1 MDLGL
6 TGKVAIVTGGS
17 TGIGRATVEL
27 LAAEGAVVVAASR
40 RPPATPV
47 SGAEHVATDLS
58 APDAA
63 TTLVDEVV
71 RRHGTLDVLVN
82 NAAIALLS
90 GGFADAAPESWDQTL
105 SLNLLAPVRAM
116 QAALPHLEVSKGAIV
131 NVTTV
136 NSRMPTPQGA
146 AYSAS
151 KAALLNAS
159 KNVAVEYAKKGVRV
173 VVVSPGLTAT
183 PMWLGEGGIAEVVA
197 AAMGTDPD
205 TIAASAVGDTPYGRF
220 LEPIEIARCI
230 CFAASPVG
238 SALTGA
244 EIVADGG
251 LTPTI

>member
-6 TGKVAIVTGGS
+6 SGKVAVVTGGS

-27 LAAEGAVVVAASR
+27 LASEGAIVVVASR

-58 APDAA
+58 QPDAA
-63 TTLVDEVV
+63 AELVEDVV
-71 RRHGTLDVLVN
+71 RRHGTLDILVN
-82 NAAIALLS
+82 NAAAALLAS
-90 GGFADAAPESWDQTL
+90 GFVDASLDSWQQ
-105 SLNLLAPVRAM
+105 SIALNLLAPVRAM

-136 NSRMPTPQGA
+136 NSRMPTPQGP
-146 AYSAS
+146 AYSAT

-159 KNVAVEYAKKGVRV
+159 KAVAVEYAKKGVRV

-197 AAMGTDPD
+197 DAMGTDPD
-205 TIAASAVGDTPYGRF
+205 TIAASAVGETPYGRF

-230 CFAASPVG
+230 CFAASPVA